1 MRARFALTTLSLAL
15 LLCTAQAS
23 EPEWPAEYSA
33 ALDQIASAPRNDRAL
48 YQMQAGVI
56 ALDLGLNGEAA
67 RLFDAVLGSITAVY
81 GNSESAARARSYWQE
96 EGGKDFKGEPYER
109 AMAFYYR
116 GLLDLMDGEYD
127 NARASFSGGQLQDAF
142 AEDAQNQSDFAS
154 LSYLEGWCGKLMG
167 SADLAEQS
175 FADFARLRPGMP
187 LPKAEDNLLVLVET
201 GLGPRKRADNVEGN
215 ALRYFRHPRSPE
227 KRAEIVVGSSRFPLM
242 PVEDVYWQAA
252 TRGGRGIDRILN
264 GKLEFRQTSAT
275 VGSALTGIASFAQEF
290 APIYEGNIGGAIAG
304 VAAVGTA
311 AQLLSFSTKTR
322 ADARYWNNLPEGL
335 HVFTARLP
343 AGAKA
348 LPIQFLDANGV
359 VDPSLTQFAPIHID
373 RKGNAVAWLRSR
385 RATSR

>member
-1 MRARFALTTLSLAL
+1 MRLVLVSLAL
-15 LLCTAQAS
+15 LLAAGRACADDAS
-23 EPEWPAEYSA
+23 WPREYTA
-33 ALDQIASAPRNDRAL
+33 ALDQIAAAPRNDRAL
-48 YQMQAGVI
+48 YQMQAGLI
-56 ALDLGLNGEAA
+56 ALDSGLNSEAA
-67 RLFDAVLGSITAVY
+67 KLFDAVLGGINAVY
-81 GNSESAARARSYWQE
+81 ANNASAAAARSYWQE

-167 SADLAEQS
+167 SASLAEQS
-175 FADFARLRPGMP
+175 FADFSKLRPGFSV
-187 LPKAEDNLLVLVET
+187 PKPEDNLLVLVET

-215 ALRYFRHPRSPE
+215 ALRYFRNPRATE
-227 KRAEIVVGSSRFPLM
+227 KRAEIVVGALRFPLM
-242 PVEDVYWQAA
+242 PVEDIYWQAA

-264 GKLEFRQTSAT
+264 GKLEFRQATDT
-275 VGSALTGIASFAQEF
+275 VGATLTGLASIAQDY
-290 APIYEGNIGGAIAG
+290 APIYQGNIGGAIAG

-335 HVFTARLP
+335 HVFTAKLP
-343 AGAKA
+343 AGAQA
-348 LPIQFLDANGV
+348 LTIQFLDASGA
-359 VDPSLTQFAPIHID
+359 VDPSLTQTAPIRVD
-373 RKGNAVAWLRSR
+373 RKGNALVWLRSR
-385 RATSR
+385 HANSR